1 MELKAL
7 IDTASE
13 QSALMEQL
21 LESLER
27 ETSEL
32 SEVKIDAMNQ
42 TNLEK
47 EDLIRKISKHAPV
60 LQNEIAAVAAL
71 EGLPSDVTLGVL
83 AKYLAKQGRNELS
96 EIHGMLKKTS
106 ASIKRVATMN
116 RTIAERFASTISTS
130 LDLITR
136 LINQSNTYGATGG
149 LQRRATG
156 SVMINRE
163 A

>member
-1 MELKAL
+1 MELKTL

-13 QSALMEQL
+13 QSALMKQL

-32 SEVKIDAMNQ
+32 SEVKVDAMNQ

-47 EDLIRKISKHAPV
+47 EDLIRKISRHAPV

-83 AKYLAKQGRNELS
+83 AKHLAKKGRNELS

-116 RTIAERFASTISTS
+116 RAIAERFALTISTS
-130 LDLITR
+130 LNLITR

-149 LQRRATG
+149 LQRRSTG
-156 SVMINRE
+156 AVMINRE